1 MLGHVAINNFI
12 QTMRLIDSSVQ
23 IHSINL
29 LSRSVTGATR
39 IERDAVD
46 FQITEEL
53 RTVTF

>member
-23 IHSINL
+23 IRSINL

-46 FQITEEL
+46 FKIQPS
-53 RTVTF
+53 